1 MLRLLR
7 CMGLLLAHHVI
18 TWRRSNFG
26 RFRSEAD
33 ISGGGVQYR
42 IYDGVDAPPTAST
55 VPK

>member
-7 CMGLLLAHHVI
+7 CMGLLLAHHVT

-42 IYDGVDAPPTAST
+42 IYEYAP
-55 VPK
+55 

>member
-7 CMGLLLAHHVI
+7 CMGLLRAHHVI
-18 TWRRSNFG
+18 SWRQQFG

-42 IYDGVDAPPTAST
+42 LYEYAPLDLRQYP
-55 VPK
+55 